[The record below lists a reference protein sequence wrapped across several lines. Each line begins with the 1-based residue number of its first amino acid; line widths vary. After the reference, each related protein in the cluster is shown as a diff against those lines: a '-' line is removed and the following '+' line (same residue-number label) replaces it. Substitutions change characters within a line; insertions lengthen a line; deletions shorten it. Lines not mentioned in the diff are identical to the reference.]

1 MEVEHV
7 VSTMVGWLVQK
18 VNRITKKLLHKSLER
33 TVLKWSELKEMLL
46 NVEINLSRRP
56 LTYIQEAVK

>member
-7 VSTMVGWLVQK
+7 VSTMVGWPVRK

-33 TVLKWSELKEMLL
+33 TDLTWSELKE
-46 NVEINLSRRP
+46 I
-56 LTYIQEAVK
+56 